1 MSRHISIGFD
11 QIKWDGVM
19 FGFAAKFKEKFTK
32 FLIETDL
39 DRLPSLCAAPSGV
52 VSVDIV
58 PHLFA
63 ISLGRLPVD
72 TLFRGVEDLVSKGL
86 GGGRLETD
94 EMILDG
100 NVI

>member
-1 MSRHISIGFD
+1 MSRHISIGFN
-11 QIKWDGVM
+11 QVKWNGVV
-19 FGFAAKFKEKFTK
+19 FVFAAKFKEKFAK
-32 FLIETDL
+32 FLIEADL
-39 DRLPSLCAAPSGV
+39 DRLSSLCAAPGGV

-72 TLFRGVEDLVSKGL
+72 ALFRGVEDLVSKRL
-86 GGGRLETD
+86 GSGRLETD

-100 NVI
+100 NII